1 MKNSQKQ
8 KKARWALW
16 FCLVPF
22 WDLVPVLTDSRHS
35 VLVDFTYLAVRMF
48 LTFVGAWFVYRA
60 VKSLSRPAVLVGV
73 AALTAVSLLAVV
85 DPHLAVLAFAAATLS
100 TLFIANVISGARSA
114 AVCVAPVVIIVGQL
128 PVWGSSLLTF
138 FGVALLSATGVLC
151 ARYKARD
158 VILAPGVALAGYPTL
173 GVSMILP
180 SYNAG
185 PRLLSTI
192 KDAHQEMGR
201 LGVTYEII
209 VVDDG
214 SVDGSCDFDPDVLCV
229 TLLSK
234 ENGGKGTAIATGIG
248 ASTGALVGFLDADG
262 DIHPRFFAAAVEQ
275 AMINDE
281 PRVVVGSKV
290 LEGSQVEGTTLLRR
304 ITSWGF
310 RSLMRSLVKT
320 GVRDSQVG
328 CKVFPGTALRS
339 LSGTLRE
346 TAYLCDVE
354 ILAYLHGAGA
364 SIMSTPVTINPRT
377 STTVT
382 TRATLKM
389 LSGVFALAAV
399 DFSSARPLPRDL
411 P

>member
-1 MKNSQKQ
+1 MKNSQNQ

-22 WDLVPVLTDSRHS
+22 WDLAPVLLESKHS
-35 VLVDFTYLAVRMF
+35 VLVSLTYLAVRMF
-48 LTFVGAWFVYRA
+48 LTCVGAWFTYRS
-60 VKSLSRPAVLVGV
+60 VKRLDLYTVLVGIAV
-73 AALTAVSLLAVV
+73 LSAVSLLAVV

-100 TLFIANVISGARSA
+100 SLFVANVISGARSS
-114 AVCVAPVVIIVGQL
+114 AVCVVPVIVLVGRL
-128 PVWGSSLLTF
+128 PVWGSALLTL
-138 FGVALLSATGVLC
+138 FGVALLLATGVLC

-158 VILAPGVALAGYPTL
+158 VILAPGVALAGHPTL

-192 KDAHQEMGR
+192 KDAHQELGK

-234 ENGGKGTAIATGIG
+234 ENGGKGTAIATGIA

-262 DIHPRFFAAAVEQ
+262 DIHPRFFASAIEQ
-275 AMINDE
+275 AMIDDE

-290 LEGSQVEGTTLLRR
+290 LEGSQVEGITLLRR
-304 ITSWGF
+304 ITSLGF
-310 RSLMRSLVKT
+310 RSLMRACVKT
-320 GVRDSQVG
+320 GVPDSQVG

-346 TAYLCDVE
+346 KAYLCDVE

-364 SIMSTPVTINPRT
+364 TIKSIPVTINPRT

-389 LSGVFALAAV
+389 LSGMFALAAV

>member
-1 MKNSQKQ
+1 MKDHQNQ

-22 WDLVPVLTDSRHS
+22 WDLVPVLRDSSHS
-35 VLVDFTYLAVRMF
+35 VLVDFSYLAVRMF
-48 LTFVGAWFVYRA
+48 LTFVGASLAYRA
-60 VKSLSRPAVLVGV
+60 VKRLSRHAVLVGV
-73 AALTAVSLLAVV
+73 AATVTVSLLALV
-85 DPHLAVLAFAAATLS
+85 DPHLAVLAFAAAALGS
-100 TLFIANVISGARSA
+100 LFVANVIAGARSSA
-114 AVCVAPVVIIVGQL
+114 ACVLPVAILIGKL

-138 FGVALLSATGVLC
+138 FGVAFLLATGVLC

-158 VILAPGVALAGYPTL
+158 VILPPGVALAGYPTL

-180 SYNAG
+180 AYNAG
-185 PRLLSTI
+185 SRLLTTI
-192 KDAHQEMGR
+192 KDAHQEMGK

-214 SVDGSCDFDPDVLCV
+214 SLDGSCDFDPNTLCV

-234 ENGGKGTAIATGIG
+234 ENGGKGTAVAAGIG

-275 AMINDE
+275 AMSDDVPCI
-281 PRVVVGSKV
+281 VVGSKV
-290 LEGSQVEGTTLLRR
+290 LEGSRVEGTSLLRR
-304 ITSWGF
+304 ITSFGF
-310 RSLMRSLVKT
+310 RSLMRSCVRT

-346 TAYLCDVE
+346 KAYLCDVE

-364 SIMSTPVTINPRT
+364 LIKSIPVTINPRI

-382 TRATLKM
+382 SLATLKM
-389 LSGVFALAAV
+389 LSGMFALAAV